1 MNELYALFRWFKYK
15 RMVVPGLAT
24 ESPLGCQRV
33 LMECHNREDERQRE
47 REGKRQ
53 ANILLGFKRKVLS
66 DTLY

>member
-33 LMECHNREDERQRE
+33 LMECTIEKMNGRE